1 MIAATH
7 PLPAHTSMSGG
18 ESGWVVAI
26 TRTQYTVQAIRNL
39 TLTKFVRSRAMS
51 HEIVRHRANESE
63 FRNAKSHRKPCNLIR
78 MKANS

>member
-1 MIAATH
+1 
-7 PLPAHTSMSGG
+7 MSD
-18 ESGWVVAI
+18 
-26 TRTQYTVQAIRNL
+26 TVQAIRNL

-51 HEIVRHRANESE
+51 HEIVRRRANESE